1 MKATK
6 KIVGAA
12 CALVAAV
19 ALSAGSTFAWFASN
33 NTVTANGLEVN
44 VKAEST
50 YLLIS
55 REKTTAT
62 TIQAEKGTSATF
74 TYAPGA
80 STVLP
85 CKPFETEEELQYGVD
100 KVFSSDPRG
109 AIVDSGAKA
118 ATVGNWYY
126 ANGTD
131 EATGTAKVGS
141 GTVLTQFNGY
151 VIQEKVYL
159 TVAKGALPA
168 HNLTVTPTF
177 TQKNTGVTA
186 TMSPVKVMIFTT
198 IDSTEQNFIKF
209 GSSTS
214 TAQGLY
220 AKTNSLITDSTVLM
234 VDIYIYYDGS
244 DTAVTTNNI
253 ANLSGATLTLKFG
266 VEPKTT

>member
-55 REKTTAT
+55 REKITAT

-85 CKPFETEEELQYGVD
+85 CKPFEKEDELRVGEGEI
-100 KVFSSDPRG
+100 FSSAPGG
-109 AIVDSGAKA
+109 AIVDSGADA
-118 ATVGNWYY
+118 AIEGNWYY

-141 GTVLTQFNGY
+141 GKVLTQFDGY
-151 VIQEKVYL
+151 VITEKVYL

-177 TQKNTGVTA
+177 TKTNAGGTT

-209 GSSTS
+209 GSGIS
-214 TAQGLY
+214 TAQNLH
-220 AKTNSLITDSTVLM
+220 ATTNSEITDTTVLI

-253 ANLSGATLTLKFG
+253 ANLSGATLTLEFG